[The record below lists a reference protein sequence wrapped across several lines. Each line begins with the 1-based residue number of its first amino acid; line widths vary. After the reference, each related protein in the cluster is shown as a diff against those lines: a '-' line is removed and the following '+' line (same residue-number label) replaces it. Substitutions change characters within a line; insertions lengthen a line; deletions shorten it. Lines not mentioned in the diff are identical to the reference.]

1 MIWCWYM
8 GLSETWGIYILP
20 KWLFKRGNGELPVD
34 LGVLY
39 VQEAICS
46 IISMM
51 IRIQTFCNSAVAI
64 ALMPEVKTGTRI
76 LHREVFSLPFFVCQ
90 TGRLDDEFRTPTAQH
105 DAPWPRWQV
114 EQPKP
119 FILHRRTG
127 AGAGWWSVGKKRYGV
142 WAWAQFQ
149 LGFLS

>member
-1 MIWCWYM
+1 M

-105 DAPWPRWQV
+105 EAP
-114 EQPKP
+114 
-119 FILHRRTG
+119 
-127 AGAGWWSVGKKRYGV
+127 
-142 WAWAQFQ
+142 
-149 LGFLS
+149 